1 MIKKLA
7 WHWPKKYRVIFE
19 DSSSFGHY
27 INQLK
32 STENDKQLKQEY
44 ESQLVFVKEYTTEV
58 DVLAK
63 KMELEKT
70 QDDLYDSVDEKTA
83 TRTAPALRTSCRQS
97 GQHIEKE

>member
-1 MIKKLA
+1 M
-7 WHWPKKYRVIFE
+7 IFE